1 MHKEGNPLYETPTEI
16 AITAKDSLVHVGS
29 LDSFDITKGGI
40 KAGKLLLSYFENGDK
55 KQLHKAIEI
64 YEKIIPDENFG
75 GEYGPVGLEVA
86 TALYNAKESGHS
98 VSFPKCSPDGK
109 YILYTISDCGTF
121 PIWHRNRRTS

>member
-75 GEYGPVGLEVA
+75 GEY
-86 TALYNAKESGHS
+86 TALEWICKLLLTPEQERKELLKQPLEST
-98 VSFPKCSPDGK
+98 
-109 YILYTISDCGTF
+109 L
-121 PIWHRNRRTS
+121 